1 MPDDFKTKILKERFK
16 QEKKANLYIKYL
28 ISLIAVLLLCLF
40 FLAFKDYFLNY
51 LYKNFSEKNSLKDE
65 KKISTEHDPVENNEN
80 SFKNIE
86 SFKEIDISEECKNFN
101 LEEQL
106 CGFKNLYQ
114 IVLKQL
120 NEKSKVMLSVES
132 INQIYAEQIKLF
144 YELKEKS
151 LKSFSNNFFDKAYIE
166 ITEANK
172 IFNLMNYTRFQEF
185 KNNMIYAN
193 KAYLERDESLAK
205 EFIYNAE
212 KYIPDDKGMLKL
224 KDKIKNISKIVQFE
238 NDIKAASVLKNIELE
253 IDLIEKTK
261 KLDSLITKYDDRL
274 KKLRLLKKNKEFNT
288 LVEEVQKLLADDKT
302 NIARKKLDLAEK
314 IFPNNN
320 NIIDLLEES
329 INKKDKTNKIK
340 ALNEEIANLIRDDK
354 WKLAKNKYKEILIL
368 DNTNIFAIEGL
379 NFANEI
385 SELIKEINI
394 FNKTPLLL
402 TKTDNINKG
411 NLLIESAS
419 IYINRSKTLP
429 KIVNILEKNIKL
441 ANEPAIVNIRS
452 DYKTDIKVKKVGIIG
467 KVKKKTLNLKAG
479 KYIFEGKRIGYKTI
493 LIEKEIALDE
503 KNVFLEIICNE
514 PI

>member
-28 ISLIAVLLLCLF
+28 ISLIAVLLLGLF

-65 KKISTEHDPVENNEN
+65 KKISTEPDSVENNEN

-120 NEKSKVMLSVES
+120 NEKSKVMLSYES

-144 YELKEKS
+144 LELKEKS
-151 LKSFSNNFFDKAYIE
+151 LKNFSNNFFDKAYIE

-172 IFNLMNYTRFQEF
+172 IFNLMNSTRVQEF

-205 EFIYNAE
+205 EFIYKAE

-224 KDKIKNISKIVQFE
+224 KDKITNISKIVKFE

-253 IDLIEKTK
+253 IELIEKTK

-274 KKLRLLKKNKEFNT
+274 KKLRLLKKNKEFNS
-288 LVEEVQKLLADDKT
+288 LVEEVQKLLTDDKT
-302 NIARKKLDLAEK
+302 NIARKKLDLAK
-314 IFPNNN
+314 RIFPNNN
-320 NIIDLLEES
+320 IIDVLEES

-402 TKTDNINKG
+402 TKSDNLNKG

>member
-28 ISLIAVLLLCLF
+28 ISLIAVLLLGLF

-65 KKISTEHDPVENNEN
+65 KKISTEPDSVENNEN

-132 INQIYAEQIKLF
+132 INQIYAKQIKLF

-172 IFNLMNYTRFQEF
+172 IFNLMNSTRVQEF

-224 KDKIKNISKIVQFE
+224 KGKITNISKIVKFE

-274 KKLRLLKKNKEFNT
+274 KKLRLLKKNKEFNS
-288 LVEEVQKLLADDKT
+288 LVEEVQKLLTDDKT
-302 NIARKKLDLAEK
+302 NIARKKLDLAK
-314 IFPNNN
+314 RIFPNNN
-320 NIIDLLEES
+320 IIDVLEES